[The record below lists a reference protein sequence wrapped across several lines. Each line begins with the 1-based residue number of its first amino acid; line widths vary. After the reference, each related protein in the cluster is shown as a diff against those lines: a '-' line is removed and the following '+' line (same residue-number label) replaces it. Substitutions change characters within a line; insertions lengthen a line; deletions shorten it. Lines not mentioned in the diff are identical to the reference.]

1 MAVDISLTFLLNG
14 GAVAKMQL
22 AKNKRSLHG
31 LVFLKFRHNFFFF
44 LFKKG
49 KKSTYFIIL
58 LIMSPYFWLSEL
70 LMSLYVKGIRNC
82 RRQAN
87 DKCAFR
93 ISEMQKNKLKVCL
106 LKYCRSRSK
115 TR

>member
-1 MAVDISLTFLLNG
+1 MVVDISLTFLLNG

-31 LVFLKFRHNFFFF
+31 LVFLKFRHNFLFF
-44 LFKKG
+44 LFIFKRKKVFHY
-49 KKSTYFIIL
+49 SIDNV
-58 LIMSPYFWLSEL
+58 PYFWLSEL